1 MTRYA
6 VIGGVLI
13 VLVWGWLSAFSWFD
27 AFALCRVPIDVE
39 LLEGDRASIK
49 QAIALVR
56 REDPLAYRDLCN
68 WVDRIQEEREC
79 RAGDPQAI
87 PRFRGAVVQPE
98 WLEPAQRRAREA
110 AACYI
115 RGSRIIVMRR
125 AREGESPVALLRE
138 RAEALKRVPGY
149 SRAFWMDRAR

>member
-27 AFALCRVPIDVE
+27 VSALCRVHIDVE

-56 REDPLAYRDLCN
+56 REDPRAYRDLCS

-79 RAGDPQAI
+79 RAGDPQAN
-87 PRFRGAVVQPE
+87 PRFRGAVVQLE
-98 WLEPAQRRAREA
+98 WLEPAQRRAHDA
-110 AACYI
+110 AACYV
-115 RGSRIIVMRR
+115 RGSRIVVMRR
-125 AREGESPVALLRE
+125 ARDGENPASLLRV
-138 RAEALKRVPGY
+138 RADALKHVAGY
-149 SRAFWMDRAR
+149 SRAFWTAAPR

>member
-1 MTRYA
+1 MNRCA
-6 VIGGVLI
+6 VIGGVLV

-27 AFALCRVPIDVE
+27 AFALCRVHIDVE

-79 RAGDPQAI
+79 RAGDPQAN
-87 PRFRGAVVQPE
+87 PRFRGAVVQLE
-98 WLEPAQRRAREA
+98 WLEPAQRRAHEA
-110 AACYI
+110 AACYV
-115 RGSRIIVMRR
+115 RGSRIVVVRR
-125 AREGESPVALLRE
+125 GREGENATTLLRE
-138 RAEALKRVPGY
+138 RGDALKRVAGY
-149 SRAFWMDRAR
+149 SREFWMAAPR

>member
-6 VIGGVLI
+6 VIGGVLV
-13 VLVWGWLSAFSWFD
+13 VLAWGWLSAFSWFD
-27 AFALCRVPIDVE
+27 ALALCRVHLDVD

-79 RAGDPQAI
+79 RAGDPQAN
-87 PRFRGAVVQPE
+87 PRFRGAVVPIE

-110 AACYI
+110 AACYV
-115 RGSRIIVMRR
+115 RGSRIVVMRR
-125 AREGESPVALLRE
+125 AREGENPATLLRE
-138 RAEALKRVPGY
+138 RAEAVKRTAGY
-149 SRAFWMDRAR
+149 SRTFWTDAPR